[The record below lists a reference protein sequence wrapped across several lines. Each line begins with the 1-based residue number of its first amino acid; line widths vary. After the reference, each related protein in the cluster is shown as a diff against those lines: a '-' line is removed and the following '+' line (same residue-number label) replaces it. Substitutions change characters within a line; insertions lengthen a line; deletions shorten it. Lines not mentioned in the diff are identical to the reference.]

1 MSHDFNWN
9 NWNNWNRN
17 TFFFLPCY
25 LSFKKICLPLQAST
39 ANSRKRLPTEAGLV
53 SARVIP

>member
-17 TFFFLPCY
+17 TFFSFLVIAIPEI
-25 LSFKKICLPLQAST
+25 LFT
-39 ANSRKRLPTEAGLV
+39 FAGKY
-53 SARVIP
+53 SQ

>member
-17 TFFFLPCY
+17 TFFSFLVIVIQEI
-25 LSFKKICLPLQAST
+25 LFT
-39 ANSRKRLPTEAGLV
+39 FAGKY
-53 SARVIP
+53 SQ